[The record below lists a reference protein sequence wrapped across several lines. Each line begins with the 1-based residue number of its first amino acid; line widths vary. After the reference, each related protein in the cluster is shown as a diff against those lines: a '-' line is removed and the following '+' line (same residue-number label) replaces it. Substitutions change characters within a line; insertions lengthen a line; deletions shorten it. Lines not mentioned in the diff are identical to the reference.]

1 MKSTARTLSKALV
14 ALAGTFTLF
23 SAQAAFTVQ
32 SGLVGGSGD
41 VDNVIFNSCTGNI
54 TGPALMIQGCLN
66 GQPTTLVNLSSDES
80 IRVAGGGQSQ
90 IVAVDGG
97 FSTLTISLAALGDT
111 FAKLQV
117 NIDIKDKTKGGKV
130 TFTGNP
136 PGTTSG
142 AFTLDDKGSNWFT
155 ITGEDFSSIT
165 LNTTTDIIVDI
176 KQIRLGG
183 QGSSDVPEPAS
194 LALLGLG
201 LLGLGAAR
209 RSSKRT

>member
-1 MKSTARTLSKALV
+1 
-14 ALAGTFTLF
+14 
-23 SAQAAFTVQ
+23 
-32 SGLVGGSGD
+32 
-41 VDNVIFNSCTGNI
+41 
-54 TGPALMIQGCLN
+54 
-66 GQPTTLVNLSSDES
+66 
-80 IRVAGGGQSQ
+80 
-90 IVAVDGG
+90 
-97 FSTLTISLAALGDT
+97 
-111 FAKLQV
+111 V
-117 NIDIKDKTKGGKV
+117 NIDIKDRTKGGTV